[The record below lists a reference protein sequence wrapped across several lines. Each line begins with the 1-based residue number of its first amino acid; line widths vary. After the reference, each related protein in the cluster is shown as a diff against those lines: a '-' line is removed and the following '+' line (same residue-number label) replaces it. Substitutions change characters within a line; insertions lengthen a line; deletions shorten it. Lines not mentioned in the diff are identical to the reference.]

1 MTTNTKLVCFTN
13 CLLALEDGTL
23 VPRDLWIDSELGL
36 ILDAQHTFFAAR
48 TRPSRV
54 IDLHGAILAPGLL
67 DIQING
73 AFGFDFSIY
82 NNNEGI
88 PDTPEE
94 ENRWSITDVA
104 NFGLYTPASTSRLV
118 PTIVTQQREIYPKL
132 LSLLAPQDTPHG
144 AHLLGWHA
152 EGPFLQPAKRGA
164 HTSAFL
170 LSAPDGISSFEA
182 VYGSTALDKHTGGVR
197 IITAAPELEGVLGSV
212 APLAERGVVVSIGH
226 SAAND
231 EDTTTQ
237 YFPNLPYLFFHICSC
252 DEHFQAMLA
261 FPYISC
267 ALVYSYFSHQ
277 DHRADLCI
285 SIAPTPIATAAVA
298 HGARL
303 ITHLFN
309 AMPQL
314 HHRDPSIIG
323 LLGSSQAGKGDA
335 VGVPR
340 PSHAAYA
347 PGKAPPESV
356 STLGGKSLLK
366 KISTVNLTSPT
377 KSEQKHEVSEALQ
390 ELITPPQTPLGR
402 SPAVGPTPSILMAIP
417 HSIEPLERPFY
428 GMIVDGIHSHP
439 NSVKV
444 STRCANVQSAST
456 ATMSMLDPHLPDG
469 VHEWRD
475 GKRLVKSGDKLFI
488 EGTDTLAGSVVT
500 LPKCIR
506 NFMAFTSCTLGDAIK
521 CATYNPAKCLGI
533 EARKGTLRAGADA
546 DLVVMTAEGEILST
560 WVSGKVVWSKSG

>member
-1 MTTNTKLVCFTN
+1 MGTDNTLVCFTN
-13 CLLALEDGTL
+13 CLQALEDGSL
-23 VPRDLWIDSELGL
+23 VARDLWIDSELGL
-36 ILDAQHTFFAAR
+36 ILDAQQTFYAIR
-48 TRPSRV
+48 TRPSC
-54 IDLHGAILAPGLL
+54 IINLNGAILAPGLL

-88 PDTPEE
+88 PINPAEE
-94 ENRWSITDVA
+94 TQADRDYVDGLVRVA
-104 NFGLYTPASTSRLV
+104 DHIVETGVTGLV
-118 PTIVTQQREIYPKL
+118 PTIVTQQRDLYPKL
-132 LSLLAPQDTPHG
+132 LSLLAPRDTPHG

-164 HTSAFL
+164 HTQTLL
-170 LSAPDGISSFEA
+170 LSAPDGISSLEA
-182 VYGSTALDKHTGGVR
+182 VYGPTALEKHVGGVR
-197 IITAAPELEGVLGSV
+197 IVTAAPEIEGILGSV
-212 APLAERGVVVSIGH
+212 APLAERGVIVSIGH
-226 SAAND
+226 
-231 EDTTTQ
+231 
-237 YFPNLPYLFFHICSC
+237 
-252 DEHFQAMLA
+252 
-261 FPYISC
+261 
-267 ALVYSYFSHQ
+267 
-277 DHRADLCI
+277 

-323 LLGSSQAGKGDA
+323 LLGSSKAGKGDA

-340 PSHAAYA
+340 PSHATYA
-347 PGKAPPESV
+347 PGKAGPSEAA

-366 KISTVNLTSPT
+366 KISMVNLTPPT
-377 KSEQKHEVSEALQ
+377 KNEPKYDVAEALQ

-402 SPAVGPTPSILMAIP
+402 SPMVGPASSSVVTVPGSV
-417 HSIEPLERPFY
+417 EPLERPFY

-439 NSVKV
+439 NSVKL
-444 STRCANVQSAST
+444 AYT
-456 ATMSMLDPHLPDG
+456 AHPGGCVLVTDAMSMLDPHLPDG

-475 GKRLVKSGDKLFI
+475 EKRLVKQGDRLFI

-500 LPKCIR
+500 MPKCIR

-546 DLVVMTAEGEILST
+546 DLVVMTPEGEVLST
-560 WVSGKVVWSKSG
+560 WVSGKKVWPKSG

>member
-54 IDLHGAILAPGLL
+54 VDLHGAILAPGLL

-94 ENRWSITDVA
+94 ESRADKDYLDSLVRVADRITET
-104 NFGLYTPASTSRLV
+104 G
-118 PTIVTQQREIYPKL
+118 VTGFNVQIGPDHCYAAKGNLPQAAV
-132 LSLLAPQDTPHG
+132 SVSSQDTPHG

-152 EGPFLQPAKRGA
+152 EAPMLGHMDHSAMIAAYHENHLR
-164 HTSAFL
+164 AFL
-170 LSAPDGISSFEA
+170 AACQKGRSHISFFDLCTRRISSFEA

-226 SAAND
+226 
-231 EDTTTQ
+231 
-237 YFPNLPYLFFHICSC
+237 
-252 DEHFQAMLA
+252 
-261 FPYISC
+261 
-267 ALVYSYFSHQ
+267 
-277 DHRADLCI
+277 

-439 NSVKV
+439 NSVKL
-444 STRCANVQSAST
+444 AYT
-456 ATMSMLDPHLPDG
+456 AYPEGCVLVTDAMSMLDPHLPDG

-488 EGTDTLAGSVVT
+488 EARHTRW
-500 LPKCIR
+500 KCIR

-560 WVSGKVVWSKSG
+560 WVSGKGRLVQIG